1 MKWRWYE
8 IIRKKNSRFTQHKVD
23 ANTLQIRLIHTLR
36 LSITGQ
42 RQIELRKSERLLW
55 HFVSSRVNQLIF
67 FYFFG
72 FLFVLRISISEFQH
86 FKRCS
91 EQQNPRYAYTELT
104 EENKNRDFLFSYD
117 RSIFFSLVFLCLIC
131 LQFSNEE
138 VSLFTTLYTSLQ
150 LNTELF
156 GSRGRLNVCD
166 FMVRWYWFHCMRMY
180 WCDHHTSAHRNI
192 ETIEYTS
199 AHPSS
204 DGIDTI

>member
-117 RSIFFSLVFLCLIC
+117 RSIFFFLLLFFAWSVYSFRTKKFRCL
-131 LQFSNEE
+131 L
-138 VSLFTTLYTSLQ
+138 LYTLHFSSI
-150 LNTELF
+150 LNYLALEADWTCVI
-156 GSRGRLNVCD
+156 S
-166 FMVRWYWFHCMRMY
+166 WF
-180 WCDHHTSAHRNI
+180 
-192 ETIEYTS
+192 
-199 AHPSS
+199 
-204 DGIDTI
+204 DGIDSTACACIGATIIQAHIVT